1 MSGSEEIV
9 CGVRGNSR
17 GKRIVGGMKVQT
29 TYDWPWIIAFV
40 TEQGEHQCGGTLI
53 NGRWIVT
60 AAHCL

>member
-17 GKRIVGGMKVQT
+17 GKRIVGGQT
-29 TYDWPWIIAFV
+29 ALPFEWPWTAALV
-40 TEQGEHQCGGTLI
+40 TELIGQRCGGTLI
-53 NGRWIVT
+53 NDRWVVT